1 MMHISKLAT
10 ITSCVSLSTA
20 ITVTYIGFYDDDTA
34 SVTELACWK
43 GGRIVEGQDW
53 AKLGEVTYQIA
64 GYEGID
70 GPESSLCVSCWSLSY
85 GDTSRSVLV
94 LNSAQ
99 AGSGFETSLT
109 VMNTLTGGKA
119 EQLGR
124 VNVTAFQTELLDC
137 GVATEPTE
145 EELKMVVGGNWYSNW
160 FYNNFI

>member
-1 MMHISKLAT
+1 MYISRLAT
-10 ITSCVSLSTA
+10 ITSYVSLSTA
-20 ITVTYIGFYDDDTA
+20 ATVTYSGFYDDDTA

-64 GYEGID
+64 GYEGVD
-70 GPESSLCVSCWSLSY
+70 GPNSSLCGSCWSLSY
-85 GDTSRSVLV
+85 GAISRSVLV

-109 VMNTLTGGKA
+109 VMDSLTGGKA

-124 VNVTAFQTELLDC
+124 VNVTAYQTELLDC
-137 GVATEPTE
+137 GVASEPTE
-145 EELKMVVGGNWYSNW
+145 EERKMVVGGNWYSNW
-160 FYNNFI
+160 FYDNFT

>member
-1 MMHISKLAT
+1 ML
-10 ITSCVSLSTA
+10 CSLLL
-20 ITVTYIGFYDDDTA
+20 IYEVTYSGFYDDDFA

-43 GGRIVEGQDW
+43 DGRIVEGQDW

-64 GYEGID
+64 GYQGVD
-70 GPESSLCVSCWSLSY
+70 GPNSPLCFSCWSLSY

-109 VMNTLTGGKA
+109 VMNSLTGGKA

-145 EELKMVVGGNWYSNW
+145 EERKMVAGGNWYSSW
-160 FYNNFI
+160 FYDNFT

>member
-1 MMHISKLAT
+1 MHISKLAT
-10 ITSCVSLSTA
+10 ITSCISLSTA
-20 ITVTYIGFYDDDTA
+20 ITVTYSGFYDDDDA

-64 GYEGID
+64 GYEGVD
-70 GPESSLCVSCWSLSY
+70 GPDSPLCGTCWSLSY
-85 GDTSRSVLV
+85 GAVSRSVLV

-99 AGSGFETSLT
+99 AGSGYETSLT
-109 VMNTLTGGKA
+109 VMNSLTGGKA

-145 EELKMVVGGNWYSNW
+145 EELKMVVGGNWYSKW
-160 FYNNFI
+160 FYDNFT